1 MAHNSYESI
10 KGRALPA
17 GADIRLKPKAARREL
32 TEDEYARCV
41 HHKEFVSNFCPEILT
56 FIKDL
61 VELGMI
67 DGWRNIVKT
76 ELEADDDHLDESM

>member
-1 MAHNSYESI
+1 M
-10 KGRALPA
+10 
-17 GADIRLKPKAARREL
+17 
-32 TEDEYARCV
+32 
-41 HHKEFVSNFCPEILT
+41 HHKEFVSNFCPEVLP

-76 ELEADDDHLDESM
+76 ELEGDDDHLDESM